1 MPETG
6 KTLRGLAVLAWV
18 AMSSACTLVPERD
31 RPPEPGAGRPS
42 ISDPAPRAEPLSR
55 LGNPCSYVVNGRQYF
70 TLASAR
76 GFVQRGIASWYGPK
90 FHGLRTSSGETY
102 DMHEMTAAHK
112 TLPPADVRPGAKRRD
127 RTGDSWSGSMI
138 AARSTET
145 GSSTSPMR
153 RQPGW
158 GSRAGEPDWSR
169 CGRWSP
175 GLRRGAPGRDGRSA
189 RTCSGPGRLFIQAG
203 AFQAE
208 ARAAGL
214 RNRLAAGTELP
225 VRVRRAV
232 SDGQVMYRV
241 WLGPVSSA
249 EEADR
254 VSRGLGVFGIE
265 SPRIV
270 VE

>member
-1 MPETG
+1 MPGTG
-6 KTLRGLAVLAWV
+6 KALRGLAVLAWV

-42 ISDPAPRAEPLSR
+42 VSDPVPRAEPLSR

-102 DMHEMTAAHK
+102 DMYEMTAAHK
-112 TLPPADVRPGAKRRD
+112 TLPLPTYVQVRNVATGREIVVRVNDRGPFHGDRIIDLSYAAATRLGIARRGTGLVEVRALEP
-127 RTGDSWSGSMI
+127 RTS
-138 AARSTET
+138 ARS
-145 GSSTSPMR
+145 
-153 RQPGW
+153 
-158 GSRAGEPDWSR
+158 AGE
-169 CGRWSP
+169 
-175 GLRRGAPGRDGRSA
+175 DGRSA

-208 ARAAGL
+208 TRAAGL